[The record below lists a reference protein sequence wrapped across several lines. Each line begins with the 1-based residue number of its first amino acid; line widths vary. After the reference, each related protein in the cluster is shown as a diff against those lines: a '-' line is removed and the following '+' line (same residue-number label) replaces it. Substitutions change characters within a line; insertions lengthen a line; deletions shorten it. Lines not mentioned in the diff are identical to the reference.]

1 MQPTPIG
8 AMRRR
13 LALQAPVEVPDLAG
27 GVARSWADVATL
39 WAAVEPLASAPVVL
53 GDAPTSRTTHRVT
66 LRWRSGV
73 AAGMRLAEGA
83 RIFSIR
89 TAFDPD
95 ERRRR
100 LVLLVEEEG
109 A

>member
-1 MQPTPIG
+1 MRPTPIG
-8 AMRRR
+8 ALRRR
-13 LALQAPVEVPDLAG
+13 VTLQAPVEAPDLAG
-27 GVARSWADVATL
+27 GVARGWMPVATL
-39 WAAVEPLASAPVVL
+39 WAAIEPLASAPVLL
-53 GDAPTSRTTHRVT
+53 GDAPTSRTTHRVV
-66 LRWRSGV
+66 LRWRAGV

-83 RIFSIR
+83 RLFSIR
-89 TAFDPD
+89 SALDPD